1 MIRKSL
7 FAVVTSALIAGS
19 CGLATTEAQAR
30 RLRVCAPPPP
40 IEVTL
45 CVDDPC
51 DCCPAQEVCV
61 CVPCCCTEAPCIS
74 WRNGLFGRRVATY
87 TWACCGHSVDVVVT
101 RRGELIVR

>member
-1 MIRKSL
+1 MIRRAL
-7 FAVVTSALIAGS
+7 LAFVATAAVATL
-19 CGLATTEAQAR
+19 GLNANDAQAR
-30 RLRVCAPPPP
+30 RHKACAPPP

-61 CVPCCCTEAPCIS
+61 CVPCCCTEAPCVS
-74 WRNGLFGRRVATY
+74 WRDGIFGRRVATY
-87 TWACCGHSVDVVVT
+87 AWRCCGHSVDVIVT

>member
-1 MIRKSL
+1 MIRKTL
-7 FAVVTSALIAGS
+7 LTLVATAAVGALGLSADN
-19 CGLATTEAQAR
+19 AQAFR
-30 RLRVCAPPPP
+30 HKACAPPP

-61 CVPCCCTEAPCIS
+61 CVPCCCTEAPCVS
-74 WRNGLFGRRVATY
+74 WRDGFLGRRVATY
-87 TWACCGHSVDVVVT
+87 TWKCCGHSVDVVVT